1 MERRVNGAHMKH
13 FYESPTS
20 PPPSEIGDDDT
31 SVHNATVTNSTYGS
45 QSPSTINS
53 LGSDA
58 ASNKDDDER

>member
-1 MERRVNGAHMKH
+1 MERRVNGARMKH
-13 FYESPTS
+13 FYERLTS
-20 PPPSEIGDDDT
+20 PPPSEIEDDDT
-31 SVHNATVTNSTYGS
+31 SVNDATVTNSTYDS